1 MTLKCKPAPQRLPP
15 VRCSDLVRRMGRH
28 SHKAIERI
36 LKIGSMTHDEAIRFM
51 QAEKK
56 PALRWK
62 PMDVAY
68 GDNIRKPRRLVLE
81 VNPEYPHHCYTTCSE
96 NDGIGSQSD
105 YSLRTKE
112 EWLAWVDRFSDDL
125 TGKEL
130 REAKEAVCADFVE
143 PQSWT
148 DFRKRYAETRDPWIR
163 ETNTPNAEVSD
174 GGPLTHDKPAA
185 QSRRSLH

>member
-1 MTLKCKPAPQRLPP
+1 
-15 VRCSDLVRRMGRH
+15 MGRQ

-36 LKIGSMTHDEAIRFM
+36 LKIGSMTHDEAIAFM

-81 VNPEYPHHCYTTCSE
+81 VNPEYPNHCYMTCSE

-105 YSLRTKE
+105 YSMRTKE

-130 REAKEAVCADFVE
+130 REAKESVRADFVE

-148 DFRKRYAETRDPWIR
+148 DFRKRYAETGDPWIR
-163 ETNTPNAEVSD
+163 ETNTPNAELSD
-174 GGPLTHDKPAA
+174 GVGRH
-185 QSRRSLH
+185 SLK

>member
-1 MTLKCKPAPQRLPP
+1 MTHQCKPAPQRLPP

-36 LKIGSMTHDEAIRFM
+36 LKIGSMTHDEAIKFM

-81 VNPEYPHHCYTTCSE
+81 VNPEYLHHCYTTCSE
-96 NDGIGSQSD
+96 SDGVGSQSD
-105 YSLRTKE
+105 YSLRTKD
-112 EWLAWVDRFSDDL
+112 EWLAWVDRFSDEL

-130 REAKEAVCADFVE
+130 REAKEAVRADFAE
-143 PQSWT
+143 PQSWA
-148 DFRKRYAETRDPWIR
+148 DFRKRYAETGDPWIR
-163 ETNTPNAEVSD
+163 KTNTPNDRTER
-174 GGPLTHDKPAA
+174 PA
-185 QSRRSLH
+185 LPTL